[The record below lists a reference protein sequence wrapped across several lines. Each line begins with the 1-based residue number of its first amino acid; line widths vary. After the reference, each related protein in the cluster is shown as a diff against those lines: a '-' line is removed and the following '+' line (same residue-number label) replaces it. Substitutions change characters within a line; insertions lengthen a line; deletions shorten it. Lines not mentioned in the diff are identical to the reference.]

1 MTAKR
6 SSEGAGALAVEL
18 VSVDALINH
27 PENPRRGDVE
37 AVMASIQANGFYG
50 TLVAQRSTGHVIVG
64 NHRLRAA
71 RRLEMTEVPVA
82 WLDCDD
88 DRARRILIAD
98 NRSSDMAS
106 WDDEALIALL
116 SEMGDLDGTLFND
129 DDLERLVGAMA
140 GPDEFPDIDPDAL
153 DIQYRCPSCNY
164 EWSGNP
170 TPGAINQ

>member
-1 MTAKR
+1 MSNDQPLIVSTF
-6 SSEGAGALAVEL
+6 EL
-18 VSVDALINH
+18 VPVESLINH

-50 TLVAQRSTGHVIVG
+50 ALVVQRSSRHVLVG

-71 RRLEMTEVPVA
+71 RRLEMPEVPVA
-82 WLDCDD
+82 WVDVDD

-98 NRSSDMAS
+98 NRSSDLAS

-116 SEMGDLDGTLFND
+116 QSMGDLEGTLFDD
-129 DDLERLVGAMA
+129 DDLARLSAALA
-140 GPDEFPDIDPDAL
+140 GPADFPDIDPDSL
-153 DIQYRCPSCNY
+153 EIQYRCPSCGY

-170 TPGAINQ
+170 SPGQA